1 MKETM
6 VLIYP
11 RKGDGRGVCDA
22 RVPLRELV
30 PGLTLP
36 VNGTGHNDPPV
47 SHRCVVR
54 HVHYAHRWIRVEYK
68 MRCQTLSEYFK
79 FVEEAS

>member
-1 MKETM
+1 MT
-6 VLIYP
+6 
-11 RKGDGRGVCDA
+11 
-22 RVPLRELV
+22 REFRCVSLSPV
-30 PGLTLP
+30 TLP

-68 MRCQTLSEYFK
+68 MGCQTLSEYFK